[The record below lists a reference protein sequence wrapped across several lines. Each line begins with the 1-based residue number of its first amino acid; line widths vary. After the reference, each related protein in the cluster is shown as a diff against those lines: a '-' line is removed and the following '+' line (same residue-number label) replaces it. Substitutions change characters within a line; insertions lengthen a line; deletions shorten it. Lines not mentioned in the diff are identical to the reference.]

1 MNTREQQLRELDV
14 RKDAPDLNPSS
25 FLSLYIKSNFPQT
38 AALPSRNQLSLGI
51 IPLGETE
58 GVKSSMKI
66 PSGTSYDNPAGS

>member
-51 IPLGETE
+51 IPPGEIE
-58 GVKSSMKI
+58 GVKSSKKI

>member
-51 IPLGETE
+51 IPPGEIE